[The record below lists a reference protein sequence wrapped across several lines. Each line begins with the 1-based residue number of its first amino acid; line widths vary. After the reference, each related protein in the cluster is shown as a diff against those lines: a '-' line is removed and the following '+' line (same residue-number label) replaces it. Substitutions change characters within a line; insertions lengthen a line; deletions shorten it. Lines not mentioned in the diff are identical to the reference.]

1 MSLFND
7 MDAERVGGYTTNGHL
22 CVWCNR
28 RYPEAYFRQSI
39 DVCGPCESFR
49 ERHYHDVGNFFM
61 RTISGI
67 QFRVYVPID
76 PIMTEEQID
85 SELLKLIK
93 GYV

>member
-1 MSLFND
+1 MSLLNW
-7 MDAERVGGYTTNGHL
+7 MDAERVGGYSTNGHM
-22 CVWCNR
+22 CIWCGR

-61 RTISGI
+61 RTVDGV

-76 PIMTEEQID
+76 PIMTEDQID
-85 SELLKLIK
+85 TELLKLIK
-93 GYV
+93 GPV